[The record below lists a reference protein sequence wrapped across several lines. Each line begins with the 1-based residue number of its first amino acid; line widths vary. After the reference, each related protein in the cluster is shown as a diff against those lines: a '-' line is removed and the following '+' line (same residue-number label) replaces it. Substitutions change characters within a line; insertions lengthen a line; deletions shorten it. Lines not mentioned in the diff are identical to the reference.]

1 MRDNLEPINRLT
13 LPSKILRPKEAP
25 PMGKVIELTNK
36 ELEGLTD
43 KELKVL
49 EDMDLIEKKN
59 DKYKVK
65 KEVRTK

>member
-1 MRDNLEPINRLT
+1 
-13 LPSKILRPKEAP
+13 
-25 PMGKVIELTNK
+25 MGKVIELTNK

-65 KEVRTK
+65 KEIRTK